1 MIESDGSMEQLWKVI
16 LMAILQGITAFLP
29 VSASGHNEVLRQIIG
44 LEFSNPLYLD
54 IVLHFGVVLAVA
66 AAFCK
71 DTLRL
76 IVDGTGI
83 VFDGLYNSV
92 TFIGNLFRGREKA
105 RRYHQM
111 IFTTGRKLWLLLTV
125 SGLMSVLVG
134 LILSG
139 LEEVLISSFGVIGA
153 GMIACAV
160 VLYLC
165 DDLNY
170 GMKRIGEAEILD
182 AAVIGTAQGISVIPG
197 VSRFALTLY
206 LGLKCG
212 FERGFAIKFSFLS
225 MIAASTGALVLQ
237 WIRYGS
243 AVVTSAEALQC
254 GIGFFVSFAVS
265 ILLIRPVL
273 RWMLKHPLRGFAI
286 YSLVSGAALI
296 AAGIIR

>member
-16 LMAILQGITAFLP
+16 LMALLQGITAFLP

-66 AAFCK
+66 AAFYK

-83 VFDGLYNSV
+83 MFDGLYNSV

-111 IFTTGRKLWLLLTV
+111 IFTTGRKLWLLLAV
-125 SGLMSVLVG
+125 SGLMS
-134 LILSG
+134 
-139 LEEVLISSFGVIGA
+139 VLISSFGVIGA

-265 ILLIRPVL
+265 ILLIRPAL
-273 RWMLKHPLRGFAI
+273 RWMLKHPLRGVAI
-286 YSLVSGAALI
+286 YSLVSGAALVV
-296 AAGIIR
+296 AGIIR